1 MSFKLSEGDIEAAV
15 VKVSEQTI
23 KDIKEAQANQRL
35 PELIMLLCVHRTPP
49 INGKIPNATMATT
62 HLVGANE
69 IFILGGAQA
78 IAGMAVGTESIRK
91 VDSIAEVPATHLLS
105 QAEHGPD
112 SPAVLITTSE
122 DSAKQVMTLIDRFLE
137 TLSTAAIASTA
148 WRSFREVVI
157 VDSIDEAYALGDEY
171 AFDHVQILT

>member
-1 MSFKLSEGDIEAAV
+1 
-15 VKVSEQTI
+15 
-23 KDIKEAQANQRL
+23 
-35 PELIMLLCVHRTPP
+35 
-49 INGKIPNATMATT
+49 MATT

-91 VDSIAEVPATHLLS
+91 TTLEEIGVDLFAGPTEVPATHLLS

-157 VDSIDEAYALGDEY
+157 VDSNDEAYALGDEY

>member
-1 MSFKLSEGDIEAAV
+1 
-15 VKVSEQTI
+15 
-23 KDIKEAQANQRL
+23 
-35 PELIMLLCVHRTPP
+35 
-49 INGKIPNATMATT
+49 MATT
-62 HLVGANE
+62 HLVDANE

-91 VDSIAEVPATHLLS
+91 VDSIAEIGVDLFAGPTEVPATHLLS